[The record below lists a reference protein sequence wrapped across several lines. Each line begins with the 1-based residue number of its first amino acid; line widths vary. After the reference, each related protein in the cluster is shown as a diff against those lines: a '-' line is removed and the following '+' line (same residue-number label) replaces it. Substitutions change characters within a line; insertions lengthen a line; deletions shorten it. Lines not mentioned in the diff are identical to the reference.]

1 MDFKN
6 KFTVC
11 GMKRD
16 LSCKNPVPY
25 GQSPENRHAGVT
37 PQRKQI
43 TRFDFVRKQ
52 LAHEDRTEQIRPFSN
67 RKNGTEN
74 LSFYQKIKNKVL
86 KKNSLL

>member
-11 GMKRD
+11 GMKEGI
-16 LSCKNPVPY
+16 SCKNPGVY
-25 GQSPENRHAGVT
+25 RRSPENRRAGVT

-52 LAHEDRTEQIRPFSN
+52 LADEDRTEHIRPFSN
-67 RKNGTEN
+67 RKNGTEDP
-74 LSFYQKIKNKVL
+74 SFHQKIKNKVL